1 MKNRKI
7 DEKKLIEDFTYLIRL
22 SHDLK
27 ICLWHKV
34 EELKLENQNK
44 IENFQELENMV
55 DPEKQDNTEKKVT
68 VKQINFEISREKRAK
83 WTVKPVDIPQEVIN
97 HILAQDAEAG
107 IIKMEKF
114 KLPGGGIIDLSF
126 ERQTK
131 DSFTCSIIKKST
143 EKAKKETP
151 STRNK
156 TEDLKS
162 LLLYLLNHD
171 IFFNTINEEF
181 KEKWKPVLDS
191 GFIKNE
197 EVIEG

>member
-7 DEKKLIEDFTYLIRL
+7 DEKKLIEDFTYLIKL

-44 IENFQELENMV
+44 INNFQELENMV
-55 DPEKQDNTEKKVT
+55 DPEKTENTEKKGT
-68 VKQINFEISREKRAK
+68 IKQINFEIRREKRAK
-83 WTVKPVDIPQEVIN
+83 WMVKPVDIPQEVIN
-97 HILAQDAEAG
+97 HILAQDAKAG

-114 KLPGGGIIDLSF
+114 KLPGGRIIDLSF

-143 EKAKKETP
+143 EKAKKQIP

-156 TEDLKS
+156 TDDLKS
-162 LLLYLLNHD
+162 LLKYLLNHD
-171 IFFNTINEEF
+171 NFFNAINEEF
-181 KEKWKPVLDS
+181 QEKWKPVLDS